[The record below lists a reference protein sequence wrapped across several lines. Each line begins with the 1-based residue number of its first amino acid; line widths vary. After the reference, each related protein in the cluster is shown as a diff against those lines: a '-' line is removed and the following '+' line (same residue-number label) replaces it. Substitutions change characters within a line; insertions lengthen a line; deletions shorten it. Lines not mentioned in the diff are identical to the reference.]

1 MEREAFSLQTRH
13 VEPGPGETTA
23 PLPTLEIH
31 YEGPESQLQT
41 ALRSLSGDGAGT
53 EFDVALRL
61 QDDAEASDPAGVL
74 AVTERVTG
82 EFICECNVR
91 ADRIFAFLE
100 ATRRRAAAV
109 DSSPKYRMQFI
120 VDERPIRTEEM
131 ATLLVYA
138 ASGELRESRSL
149 LPNGVQL

>member
-1 MEREAFSLQTRH
+1 MEREAFSLQTRND
-13 VEPGPGETTA
+13 EPGPGETTA

-41 ALRSLSGDGAGT
+41 ALRSLSGDGASV

-61 QDDAEASDPAGVL
+61 QDEEETTDPAGVL
-74 AVTERVTG
+74 AITDRVTG
-82 EFICECNVR
+82 EFICECNVAAER
-91 ADRIFAFLE
+91 VFAFLE

-109 DSSPKYRMQFI
+109 DSSPKYRLQFI
-120 VDERPIRTEEM
+120 VEDRPIRTEEM
-131 ATLLVYA
+131 ATFLVYA
-138 ASGELRESRSL
+138 ASGQLRESRSL